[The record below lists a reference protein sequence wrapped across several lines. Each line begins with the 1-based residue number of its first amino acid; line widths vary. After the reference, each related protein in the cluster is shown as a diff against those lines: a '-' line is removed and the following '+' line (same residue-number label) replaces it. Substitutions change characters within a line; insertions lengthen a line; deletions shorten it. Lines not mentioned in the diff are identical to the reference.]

1 MRTQVT
7 TLIAPLLWADYLRCG
22 DTRGLTH
29 GDIASAD
36 RLLAYEPIGDVYD
49 VEPLPKHMQTRADP
63 PLARYS
69 FVLTDSV
76 PRATQ

>member
-29 GDIASAD
+29 SDIASAD
-36 RLLAYEPIGDVYD
+36 RLLAYEPIGEVYD
-49 VEPLPKHMQTRADP
+49 VEPMPKHMHTRSDP

-69 FVLTDSV
+69 FVRVEEPS
-76 PRATQ
+76 RGH

>member
-29 GDIASAD
+29 SDIASAD
-36 RLLAYEPIGDVYD
+36 RLLAYEPIGEVYD
-49 VEPLPKHMQTRADP
+49 VEPLARYMHTRSDP

-69 FVLTDSV
+69 FVLTGEPPS
-76 PRATQ
+76 RH